1 MKRYKLKVNEKFH
14 IRTFERTGK
23 RQIARKSKKGSKKIA
38 VFISGCE
45 MGSCTGFRFRHLKGA
60 GSYLDNDCQIKA
72 GSLRYAPVYAR
83 RPFAMRMA

>member
-23 RQIARKSKKGSKKIA
+23 RQIARKIEKGSKKIA

-45 MGSCTGFRFRHLKGA
+45 MGELYWF
-60 GSYLDNDCQIKA
+60 
-72 GSLRYAPVYAR
+72 PVS
-83 RPFAMRMA
+83 PFERSQLLFGQ

>member
-23 RQIARKSKKGSKKIA
+23 RQIARKIKKGSKKIA
-38 VFISGCE
+38 VFISRYE
-45 MGSCTGFRFRHLKGA
+45 MEELHRFRHLKGA

-72 GSLRYAPVYAR
+72 GS
-83 RPFAMRMA
+83 